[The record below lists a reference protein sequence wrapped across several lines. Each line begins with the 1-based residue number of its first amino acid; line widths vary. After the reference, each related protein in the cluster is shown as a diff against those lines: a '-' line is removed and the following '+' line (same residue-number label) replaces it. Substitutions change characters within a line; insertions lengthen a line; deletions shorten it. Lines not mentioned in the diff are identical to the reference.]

1 MAYFK
6 INGKDFSHLVSQMRV
21 SREAKYNAQTNAAGN
36 TVVDYIN
43 SKREIEVEIIPLD
56 SVKMIELQAEL
67 SQFEVSIS
75 FRNPVTGA
83 LEEDIKCIIPD
94 DEIEYYTIQANKV
107 LFNAMGLTFSEL

>member
-6 INGKDFSHLVSQMRV
+6 INDKDFSHYVSAMVVNRK
-21 SREAKYNAQTNAAGN
+21 AKYNAQTNAAGN

-56 SVKMIELQAEL
+56 TVSMIELQAEL

-75 FRNPVTGA
+75 FRNPTTGE
-83 LEEDIKCIIPD
+83 LEESIRCIIPD
-94 DEIEYYTIQANKV
+94 DEIEYYTIQANKI
-107 LFNAMGLTFSEL
+107 TFKSMKLAFEEL